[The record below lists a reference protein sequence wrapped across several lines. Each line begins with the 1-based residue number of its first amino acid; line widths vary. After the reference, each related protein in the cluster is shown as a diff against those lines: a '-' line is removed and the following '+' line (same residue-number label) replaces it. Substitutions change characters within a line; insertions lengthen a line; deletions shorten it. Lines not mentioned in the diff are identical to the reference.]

1 MRLTRIFLVA
11 IILASGA
18 ASLHAWYTKGHRRAC
33 DLAVR
38 SLPKEMPEFFRN
50 GLDLMNGVVHDPDLF
65 TRPVA
70 PPQLHDVEALNH
82 YFDLEPL
89 GEDKLP
95 LTRYEFLEIVYR
107 KKLQPSKVGLL
118 PYAVVECTERLSVV
132 FAEYR
137 EHPEDKVIQTK
148 CLLYA
153 AQLAH
158 YAQDLCQPLHTT
170 IDYDGRAKADGSSP
184 HSGIHAK
191 IDRMIG
197 QLADSQLPLPAAIKP
212 HALTTPP
219 REPRTGVSGSSSEPR
234 TGVSGSSSE
243 PRTGVSGS
251 SSEPRTGVSGSS
263 SEPRTGV
270 SGLSGESRPDSAK
283 TSPGKPEGS
292 GSPHPK
298 SKEDFQAHRK
308 VETARAQ
315 ELMDAVMAELHRSHD
330 LVDKVY
336 AMEKDLP
343 ADWKAPLPPNVQA
356 FARERLERASQFTA
370 DLFMTAWQD
379 SQFIEFP
386 QWYRG
391 GE

>member
-1 MRLTRIFLVA
+1 MRVLRVFLIAAV
-11 IILASGA
+11 LASGV
-18 ASLHAWYTKGHRRAC
+18 ASLHAWYTKGHRRAS
-33 DLAVR
+33 DLALR

-50 GLDLMNGVVHDPDLF
+50 GVELLNGVVHDPDLF

-89 GEDKLP
+89 ADEKLP

-118 PYAVVECTERLSVV
+118 PYAVVECTQRLSVA
-132 FAEYR
+132 FAEHR
-137 EHPEDKVIQTK
+137 EHPDDKVIQTK

-170 IDYDGRAKADGSSP
+170 IDHDGRARPDGSSP

-197 QLADSQLPLPAAIKP
+197 QLTESQLPLPAAIKP
-212 HALTTPP
+212 QALTTPP
-219 REPRTGVSGSSSEPR
+219 KDIAAAT
-234 TGVSGSSSE
+234 
-243 PRTGVSGS
+243 
-251 SSEPRTGVSGSS
+251 
-263 SEPRTGV
+263 
-270 SGLSGESRPDSAK
+270 
-283 TSPGKPEGS
+283 KP
-292 GSPHPK
+292 PK
-298 SKEDFQAHRK
+298 SREDFQAHRK
-308 VETARAQ
+308 IEAARAQ

-343 ADWKAPLPPNVQA
+343 ADWKDPLPPNVEA
-356 FARERLERASQFTA
+356 FARDRLGHAAQFTA
-370 DLFMTAWQD
+370 SLFMTAWQD

-386 QWYRG
+386 EWYRG

>member
-1 MRLTRIFLVA
+1 MRVLRIFLVA
-11 IILASGA
+11 AVLASGV

-33 DLAVR
+33 DLALR

-50 GLDLMNGVVHDPDLF
+50 GGELMNGLVHDPDLF

-82 YFDLEPL
+82 YFDMEPL
-89 GEDKLP
+89 GDEKLP

-118 PYAVVECTERLSVV
+118 PYAVVECTERLGVA

-137 EHPEDKVIQTK
+137 EHPDDKVIQTK
-148 CLLYA
+148 CLVYA

-170 IDYDGRAKADGSSP
+170 IDHDGRAKADGSSP

-197 QLADSQLPLPAAIKP
+197 QLAEGRLPLPAAIKP
-212 HALTTPP
+212 QALTTPP

-234 TGVSGSSSE
+234 TGVSGSSS
-243 PRTGVSGS
+243 
-251 SSEPRTGVSGSS
+251 
-263 SEPRTGV
+263 
-270 SGLSGESRPDSAK
+270 
-283 TSPGKPEGS
+283 
-292 GSPHPK
+292 PK
-298 SKEDFQAHRK
+298 SKQDFQAHRK

-343 ADWKAPLPPNVQA
+343 ADWKAPLPPNVEA
-356 FARERLERASQFTA
+356 FAQERLTRSAQFTA
-370 DLFMTAWQD
+370 SLFMTAWQD

-386 QWYRG
+386 EWYRG

>member
-1 MRLTRIFLVA
+1 MRILRVFLVA
-11 IILASGA
+11 AVLASGV

-33 DLAVR
+33 DLALR

-50 GLDLMNGVVHDPDLF
+50 GVELMNGVVHDPDLC

-82 YFDLEPL
+82 YFDMEPL
-89 GEDKLP
+89 GDEKLP

-107 KKLQPSKVGLL
+107 KRIQPSKVGLL
-118 PYAVVECTERLSVV
+118 PYAVVECTERLSVA

-137 EHPEDKVIQTK
+137 EHPDDKVIQTK

-170 IDYDGRAKADGSSP
+170 IDHDGRARPDGSSP

-197 QLADSQLPLPAAIKP
+197 QLAEGQLPLPAAIKP
-212 HALTTPP
+212 QALTTPP
-219 REPRTGVSGSSSEPR
+219 KDIDAAT
-234 TGVSGSSSE
+234 
-243 PRTGVSGS
+243 
-251 SSEPRTGVSGSS
+251 
-263 SEPRTGV
+263 
-270 SGLSGESRPDSAK
+270 
-283 TSPGKPEGS
+283 KP
-292 GSPHPK
+292 PK
-298 SKEDFQAHRK
+298 SKEDLQAHRK

-343 ADWKAPLPPNVQA
+343 ADWKAPLPPNVEA
-356 FARERLERASQFTA
+356 FARDRLTRSAQFTA
-370 DLFMTAWQD
+370 NLFMTAWQD
-379 SQFIEFP
+379 SRFIEFP
-386 QWYRG
+386 EWYRG